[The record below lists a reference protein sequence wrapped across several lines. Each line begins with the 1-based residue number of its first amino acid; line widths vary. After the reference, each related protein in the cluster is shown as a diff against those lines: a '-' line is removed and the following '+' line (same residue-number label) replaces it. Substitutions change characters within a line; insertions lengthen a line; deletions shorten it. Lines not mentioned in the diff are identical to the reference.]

1 MKKSPQP
8 AHFGVHSPVRR
19 VIREARRQFF
29 AHGFRSVSMDDLGAE
44 LGMSKKT
51 IYAHFPSK
59 AKLVEAVLKDKFA
72 EVERDLGRL
81 SSEDRTEV
89 EVALH
94 RLLTCVQE
102 HTAEIQPA
110 FVRDIGREAPEL
122 FQFVERH
129 RRQLIRRHFGALFK
143 EGRKSGIIRTDIPVH
158 LLIEVLLGAVQSIMN
173 PPKLSELGLTLE
185 TGYSAIIR
193 VILEGAMARRSGAL
207 K

>member
-1 MKKSPQP
+1 
-8 AHFGVHSPVRR
+8 
-19 VIREARRQFF
+19 
-29 AHGFRSVSMDDLGAE
+29 MDDLAAE

-51 IYAHFPSK
+51 LYAHFPSK
-59 AKLVEAVLKDKFA
+59 ATLVEAVLKDKFA

-81 SSEDRTEV
+81 SSERGTDV
-89 EVALH
+89 EVALR
-94 RLLTCVQE
+94 RLLDCVQE

-122 FQFVERH
+122 FQFVEQR

-143 EGRKSGIIRTDIPVH
+143 EGQRSGIIRTDIPVH
-158 LLIEVLLGAVQSIMN
+158 LLVEVLLGAVQSIMN

-185 TGYSAIIR
+185 SGYSAIIR
-193 VILEGAMARRSGAL
+193 VILEGAMGHRSRAL